1 MNLPDIL
8 EMSSRSNHELGRQ
21 HGDMLAILL
30 SAIAAFIIGVAF
42 YSYFHLQRNNSNLES
57 LQKAVSLLESPRDLP
72 DFKMTNHL
80 GNEFDNKNL
89 SNIWSFIFFGFTHC
103 PDVCPLTLSVLDQV
117 SSLLD
122 KNINSQ
128 TVLISVD
135 PKRDHPENLK
145 EYVKHFNSDMVG
157 LTGSVEQIDLIAKNL
172 GAIYSVQ
179 DNGDEDYLVDHSA
192 HIFVIAPDGKLSAL
206 FSTPHDAKII
216 ANDFKI
222 ISNVYNKKQKS

>member
-1 MNLPDIL
+1 MR
-8 EMSSRSNHELGRQ
+8 SRNNNKFKRQ
-21 HGDMLAILL
+21 HGDTLAILL
-30 SAIAAFIIGVAF
+30 LAIAAFVIGVAF
-42 YSYFHLQRNNSNLES
+42 YSYFHLQRNNSNLDS

-72 DFKMTNHL
+72 EFMMTNHL

-89 SNIWSFIFFGFTHC
+89 SNVWSFIFFGFTHC

-117 SSLLD
+117 NSLLE
-122 KNINSQ
+122 KNIVSQ

-145 EYVKHFNSDMVG
+145 EYVKHFNSNIVG
-157 LTGSVEQIDLIAKNL
+157 LTGSEEQIDLIAKNL

-179 DNGDEDYLVDHSA
+179 DDGDEDYLVDHSA
-192 HIFVIAPDGKLSAL
+192 HIFVIAPDGKLTAL

-216 ANDFKI
+216 ADDFKI
-222 ISNVYNKKQKS
+222 ISNAYNKKQES